1 MLIFFTL
8 KTSQTFIFCC
18 LICVRCWDQP
28 LRLDVAVGSAWVK
41 LNRWTCCELKWA
53 RNRTMRIL
61 LSSNLFFFVLSD
73 HCNPRAYTSWSTS
86 RYSAFNWCLCV
97 CVLVF
102 LFHLPGLYPLLFRLL
117 FSLTSIHRSCV
128 SPSQFLPPATH
139 SLWFLPG
146 SINNS
151 RL

>member
-41 LNRWTCCELKWA
+41 SNRWTCCELKWA

-61 LSSNLFFFVLSD
+61 LSSYLFFLFYLIIAT
-73 HCNPRAYTSWSTS
+73 HAHTRAGPPH
-86 RYSAFNWCLCV
+86 AILLLIDVCV

-102 LFHLPGLYPLLFRLL
+102 LFHLPELYPLLFRLL